1 MSAVDLTLQLDARQ
15 PFLNDHRPGGLPLLG
30 TAMGIELMARAAQQL
45 DGNGA
50 MSAWSIADVEIL
62 DALVLD
68 GPTATVHV
76 RAEQAEAASNGS
88 IRCVVESRRE
98 TGAPIR
104 HFVGFVQRRQGETI
118 AASVRYAGARQ
129 PTAVSQDTIYR
140 TFFHGPAFRV
150 IRSAW
155 LLEAAMVCEFAVD
168 LPPLSMPIDQTRC
181 APRWIELCMQT
192 AGLLEIAA
200 ASRMMIPRR
209 IERIDVTAADG
220 SAAAGPC
227 VACARRS
234 VSPATG
240 DAAFDVELVDALG
253 VVLVRVTGYHT
264 RPLPYPADPEAV
276 RALHRAFGQA
286 PTML

>member
-76 RAEQAEAASNGS
+76 RAEQAEHSNGS
-88 IRCVVESRRE
+88 IRCVVESRRV

-104 HFVGFVQRRQGETI
+104 HFVGFVQRRQRETI
-118 AASVRYAGARQ
+118 VASVHDASASQ
-129 PTAVSQDTIYR
+129 PTDVSQDKIYR

-150 IRSAW
+150 IRSAR
-155 LLEAAMVCEFAVD
+155 LLEAAMVCELSAD
-168 LPPLSMPIDQTRC
+168 LPPLSLPIDETLC
-181 APRWIELCMQT
+181 AAPRWIELCMQT
-192 AGLLEIAA
+192 AGLLEIAV

-209 IERIDVTAADG
+209 IERVDVVEAGG
-220 SAAAGPC
+220 SAAAGPL

-234 VSPATG
+234 MSPATG
-240 DAAFDVELVDALG
+240 DAAFDIDLVDARG
-253 VVLVRVTGYHT
+253 VVLVRITGYHT

-276 RALHRAFGQA
+276 RALHDALGQA